1 METTLDR
8 ISSTQGK
15 LKVTLIEADYKPEVD
30 KKIKQYSKT
39 AKIKGFR
46 PGMVPKEYIQKLH
59 GKSILVDE
67 VINMVSKTVNDY
79 IAENKLRVV
88 GDPLPDNEAAQN
100 IDWDNQKEFT
110 FEYEIGTASDFS
122 VDLSKIPAIKTYD
135 ITVSEDKIE
144 EAIADVRKRFG
155 KDIEAEEVEAGDMI
169 FGTLKQERNA
179 AQSSEFDVKDATIPT
194 ERVKEESAHIFRG
207 LEKGSSVKFDIQ
219 SIFSNTKDLGFA
231 TGKTE
236 EEASAL
242 SGEFEL
248 TVEKITRVGTAE
260 LNQEL
265 FDQAL
270 GQGKVSNEEEFRA
283 EISKIIGE
291 NYSRE
296 SEHLLDFEVEKT
308 LLDNLSIELPDE
320 FLKKWL
326 FNINEGK
333 FTVEDIEKDY
343 DAFAKGLRMDLI
355 RNEVASK
362 SDIKLEYTDI
372 VEEVKAEMKN
382 YFGGY
387 AYEGL
392 EEMIDQ
398 MARKTLKENKDNAV
412 RRYTDRAFG
421 KKIREFLK
429 INVVVEKV
437 SMNVEDFNKIAEAVY
452 A

>member
-8 ISSTQGK
+8 ISSTEGR
-15 LKVTLIEADYKPEVD
+15 LKVTLTEADYKPEVD

-39 AKIKGFR
+39 AQIKGFR

-67 VINMVSKTVNDY
+67 VINIVSKTVNDY
-79 IAENKLRVV
+79 ISTNKLRVV
-88 GDPLPDNEAAQN
+88 GDPMPDNEAAQN
-100 IDWDNQKEFT
+100 IDWDNQKDFT
-110 FEYEIGTASDFS
+110 FEYQIGTASDFT

-135 ITVSEDKIE
+135 IAVSEDKIN
-144 EAIADVRKRFG
+144 EAIEDVRKRFG
-155 KDIEAEEVEAGDMI
+155 KDAEVEEVEAGDMI
-169 FGTLKQERNA
+169 FGTLKQE
-179 AQSSEFDVKDATIPT
+179 SSEFEVKDATIPT
-194 ERVKEESAHIFRG
+194 DRVKEESAHIFKG

-236 EEASAL
+236 EEAAAL

-248 TVEKITRVGTAE
+248 TVEKITRVGAADID
-260 LNQEL
+260 QEL
-265 FDQAL
+265 FDKAL

-283 EISKIIGE
+283 EIAKIIGE
-291 NYSRE
+291 NYARE
-296 SEHLLDFEVEKT
+296 SEYLLDFEVEKT
-308 LLDNLSIELPDE
+308 LLDNISIELPDE

-333 FTVEDIEKDY
+333 FTEEDIEKDY
-343 DAFAKGLRMDLI
+343 AAFAKGLRMDLI
-355 RNEVASK
+355 RNEVASNNE
-362 SDIKLEYTDI
+362 IKLEFADI
-372 VEEVKAEMKN
+372 LEEVKAEMRN
-382 YFGGY
+382 YFGAY
-387 AYEGL
+387 SYEGL

-421 KKIREFLK
+421 KKVREFLK
-429 INVVVEKV
+429 ANVTVEKSSV
-437 SMNVEDFNKIAEAVY
+437 SVEEFNKVAETVY

>member
-15 LKVTLIEADYKPEVD
+15 LKVTLVEADYKPEVD

-39 AKIKGFR
+39 AQIKGFR

-79 IAENKLRVV
+79 IAANKLRVV

-135 ITVSEDKIE
+135 IAVSEDKID

-155 KDIEAEEVEAGDMI
+155 KDAEVEEVEAGDMI
-169 FGTLKQERNA
+169 FGTLKQE
-179 AQSSEFDVKDATIPT
+179 SSEFDVKDATIPT
-194 ERVKEESAHIFRG
+194 ERVKEESAHIFKG

-236 EEASAL
+236 EEAAAL

-296 SEHLLDFEVEKT
+296 SEYLLDFEVEKT
-308 LLDNLSIELPDE
+308 LLENISIELPDE

-355 RNEVASK
+355 RNEVATNG
-362 SDIKLEYTDI
+362 DIKLEYTDI

-392 EEMIDQ
+392 DEMIDQ

-421 KKIREFLK
+421 KKVREFLK
-429 INVVVEKV
+429 ANVSVEKASV
-437 SMNVEDFNKIAEAVY
+437 SVEDFNKVAETVY

>member
-39 AKIKGFR
+39 AQIKGFR

-135 ITVSEDKIE
+135 IAVSEDKIE

-155 KDIEAEEVEAGDMI
+155 KDAEVEEVEAGDMI
-169 FGTLKQERNA
+169 FGTLKQE
-179 AQSSEFDVKDATIPT
+179 SSEFDVKDATIPT
-194 ERVKEESAHIFRG
+194 ERVKEESSHIFKG

-236 EEASAL
+236 EEAAAL

-308 LLDNLSIELPDE
+308 LLENVSIELPDE

-355 RNEVASK
+355 RNEVAST

-392 EEMIDQ
+392 DEMIDQ

-421 KKIREFLK
+421 KKVREFLK
-429 INVVVEKV
+429 ANVAVEKASV
-437 SMNVEDFNKIAEAVY
+437 SVEDFNKVAETVY

>member
-39 AKIKGFR
+39 AQIKGFR

-79 IAENKLRVV
+79 IAANKLRVV
-88 GDPLPDNEAAQN
+88 GDPMPDNEAAQN

-135 ITVSEDKIE
+135 IAVSEDKIE
-144 EAIADVRKRFG
+144 DAIADVRKRFG
-155 KDIEAEEVEAGDMI
+155 KDEEVEEVEAGDMI
-169 FGTLKQERNA
+169 FGTLKQE
-179 AQSSEFDVKDATIPT
+179 SSEFEVKDATIPT
-194 ERVKEESAHIFRG
+194 DRVKEESAHIFKG

-219 SIFSNTKDLGFA
+219 TIFSNTKDLGFA

-236 EEASAL
+236 EEAAAL

-283 EISKIIGE
+283 EIAKIIGE

-308 LLDNLSIELPDE
+308 LLDNISIELPDE

-355 RNEVASK
+355 RNEVASN

-372 VEEVKAEMKN
+372 VEEVKAEMRN

-392 EEMIDQ
+392 DEMIDQ

-421 KKIREFLK
+421 KKVREYLK
-429 INVVVEKV
+429 ANISVEKTSV
-437 SMNVEDFNKIAEAVY
+437 SVEDFNKVAETVY

>member
-39 AKIKGFR
+39 AQIKGFR

-79 IAENKLRVV
+79 IAANKLRVV
-88 GDPLPDNEAAQN
+88 GDPMPDNEAAQN

-135 ITVSEDKIE
+135 IAVSEDKIE
-144 EAIADVRKRFG
+144 DAIADVRKRFG
-155 KDIEAEEVEAGDMI
+155 KDEEVEEVEAGDMI
-169 FGTLKQERNA
+169 FGTLKQE
-179 AQSSEFDVKDATIPT
+179 SSEFEVKDATIPT
-194 ERVKEESAHIFRG
+194 ERVKEESAHIFKG

-236 EEASAL
+236 EEAAAL

-308 LLDNLSIELPDE
+308 LLDNISIELPDE

-355 RNEVASK
+355 RNEVASN

-372 VEEVKAEMKN
+372 VEEVKAEMRN

-392 EEMIDQ
+392 DEMIDQ

-421 KKIREFLK
+421 KKVREFLK
-429 INVVVEKV
+429 ANIAVEKASV
-437 SMNVEDFNKIAEAVY
+437 SVEDFNKVAETVY

>member
-8 ISSTQGK
+8 ISSTEGR
-15 LKVTLIEADYKPEVD
+15 LKVTLTEADYKPEVD

-39 AKIKGFR
+39 AQIKGFR

-79 IAENKLRVV
+79 ISANKLRVV
-88 GDPLPDNEAAQN
+88 GDPMPDNEAAQN
-100 IDWDNQKEFT
+100 IDWDNQKDFT
-110 FEYEIGTASDFS
+110 FEYQIGTASDFS
-122 VDLSKIPAIKTYD
+122 VDLSKMPAIKTYD
-135 ITVSEDKIE
+135 IAVSEDKIN
-144 EAIADVRKRFG
+144 EAIEDVRKRFG
-155 KDIEAEEVEAGDMI
+155 KDTEVEEVEAGDMI
-169 FGTLKQERNA
+169 FGTLKQE
-179 AQSSEFDVKDATIPT
+179 SSEFEVKDATIPT
-194 ERVKEESAHIFRG
+194 DRVKEESAHIFKG

-236 EEASAL
+236 EEAAAL

-248 TVEKITRVGTAE
+248 TVEKITRVGAADID
-260 LNQEL
+260 QEL
-265 FDQAL
+265 FDKAL

-283 EISKIIGE
+283 EIAKIIGE
-291 NYSRE
+291 NYARE
-296 SEHLLDFEVEKT
+296 SEYLLDFEVEKT
-308 LLDNLSIELPDE
+308 LLDNISIELPDE

-333 FTVEDIEKDY
+333 FTEEDIEKDY
-343 DAFAKGLRMDLI
+343 AAFAKGLRMDLI
-355 RNEVASK
+355 RNEVASNNE
-362 SDIKLEYTDI
+362 IKLEYADI
-372 VEEVKAEMKN
+372 LEEVKAEMRN
-382 YFGGY
+382 YFGAY
-387 AYEGL
+387 SYEGL
-392 EEMIDQ
+392 DEMIDQ

-421 KKIREFLK
+421 KKVREFLK
-429 INVVVEKV
+429 ANVTVEKSSV
-437 SMNVEDFNKIAEAVY
+437 NVEEFNKVAETVY

>member
-39 AKIKGFR
+39 AQIKGFR
-46 PGMVPKEYIQKLH
+46 PGMVPKEYIKKLH

-122 VDLSKIPAIKTYD
+122 VDLSKIPTIKTYD
-135 ITVSEDKIE
+135 IAVSEDKIE

-155 KDIEAEEVEAGDMI
+155 KDTEVEEVEAGDMI
-169 FGTLKQERNA
+169 FGTLKQE
-179 AQSSEFDVKDATIPT
+179 SSEFDVKDATIPT
-194 ERVKEESAHIFRG
+194 ERVKEESAHIFKG

-242 SGEFEL
+242 IGEFEL

-270 GQGKVSNEEEFRA
+270 GQEKVSSEEEFRA

-308 LLDNLSIELPDE
+308 LLDNVSIELPDE

-355 RNEVASK
+355 RNEVASN

-421 KKIREFLK
+421 KKVREFLK
-429 INVVVEKV
+429 ANVSVEKV
-437 SMNVEDFNKIAEAVY
+437 SMSVEDFNKVAEAVY

>member
-15 LKVTLIEADYKPEVD
+15 LKVTLIEADYKLEVD

-39 AKIKGFR
+39 AQIKGFR
-46 PGMVPKEYIQKLH
+46 PGMVPKEYIKKLH

-122 VDLSKIPAIKTYD
+122 VDLSKIPTIKTYD
-135 ITVSEDKIE
+135 IAVSEDKIE

-155 KDIEAEEVEAGDMI
+155 KDTEVEEVEAGDMI
-169 FGTLKQERNA
+169 FGTLKQE
-179 AQSSEFDVKDATIPT
+179 SSEFDVKDATIPT
-194 ERVKEESAHIFRG
+194 DRVKEESAHIFKG

-242 SGEFEL
+242 SGEFEF

-265 FDQAL
+265 FDQAV

-308 LLDNLSIELPDE
+308 LLDNVSIELPDE

-343 DAFAKGLRMDLI
+343 ESFAKGLRMDLI
-355 RNEVASK
+355 RNEVASN

-421 KKIREFLK
+421 KKVREFLK
-429 INVVVEKV
+429 ANVSVEKV
-437 SMNVEDFNKIAEAVY
+437 SMSVEDFNKAAEAVY

>member
-8 ISSTQGK
+8 ISSTEGR
-15 LKVTLIEADYKPEVD
+15 LKVTLTEADYKPEVD

-39 AKIKGFR
+39 AQIKGFR

-79 IAENKLRVV
+79 ISTNKLRVV
-88 GDPLPDNEAAQN
+88 GDPMPDNEAAQN

-110 FEYEIGTASDFS
+110 FEYQIGTASDFS
-122 VDLSKIPAIKTYD
+122 VDLSKMPAIKTYE
-135 ITVSEDKIE
+135 IAVSEDKIN
-144 EAIADVRKRFG
+144 EAIEDVRKRFG
-155 KDIEAEEVEAGDMI
+155 KDTEVEEVEAGDMI
-169 FGTLKQERNA
+169 FGTLKQE
-179 AQSSEFDVKDATIPT
+179 SSEFEVKDATIPT
-194 ERVKEESAHIFRG
+194 DRVKEESAHIFKG

-231 TGKTE
+231 TGKPE
-236 EEASAL
+236 EEAAAL

-248 TVEKITRVGTAE
+248 TVEKITRVGAADID
-260 LNQEL
+260 QEL
-265 FDQAL
+265 FDKAL

-283 EISKIIGE
+283 EIAKIIGE
-291 NYSRE
+291 NYARE
-296 SEHLLDFEVEKT
+296 SEYLLDFEVEKT
-308 LLDNLSIELPDE
+308 LLDNISIELPDE

-333 FTVEDIEKDY
+333 FTEEDIEKDY
-343 DAFAKGLRMDLI
+343 AAFAKGLRMDLI
-355 RNEVASK
+355 RNEVASNNE
-362 SDIKLEYTDI
+362 IKLEYTDI
-372 VEEVKAEMKN
+372 VEEVKAEMRN
-382 YFGGY
+382 YFGAY
-387 AYEGL
+387 SYEGL

-421 KKIREFLK
+421 KKVREFLK
-429 INVVVEKV
+429 ANVTVEKSSV
-437 SMNVEDFNKIAEAVY
+437 NVEEFNKVAETVY

>member
-39 AKIKGFR
+39 AQIKGFR

-79 IAENKLRVV
+79 IAANKLRVV
-88 GDPLPDNEAAQN
+88 GDPMPDNEAAQN

-135 ITVSEDKIE
+135 IAVSEDKIE
-144 EAIADVRKRFG
+144 DAIADVRKRFG
-155 KDIEAEEVEAGDMI
+155 KDEEVEEVEAGDMI
-169 FGTLKQERNA
+169 FGTLKQE
-179 AQSSEFDVKDATIPT
+179 SSEFEVKDATIPT
-194 ERVKEESAHIFRG
+194 DRVKEESAHIFKG

-236 EEASAL
+236 EEAAAL

-283 EISKIIGE
+283 EIAKIIGE

-308 LLDNLSIELPDE
+308 LLDNISIELPDE

-355 RNEVASK
+355 RNEVASN

-372 VEEVKAEMKN
+372 VEEVKAEMRN

-392 EEMIDQ
+392 DEMIDQ

-421 KKIREFLK
+421 KKVREFLK
-429 INVVVEKV
+429 ANISVEKASV
-437 SMNVEDFNKIAEAVY
+437 SVEDFNKVAETVY

>member
-15 LKVTLIEADYKPEVD
+15 LKVTLIEADYKLEVD

-39 AKIKGFR
+39 AQIKGFR
-46 PGMVPKEYIQKLH
+46 PGMVPKEYIKKLH
-59 GKSILVDE
+59 GKSILFDE

-122 VDLSKIPAIKTYD
+122 VDLSKIPTIKTYD
-135 ITVSEDKIE
+135 IAVSEDKIE

-155 KDIEAEEVEAGDMI
+155 KDTEVEEVEAGDMI
-169 FGTLKQERNA
+169 FGTLKQE
-179 AQSSEFDVKDATIPT
+179 SSEFDVKDATIPT
-194 ERVKEESAHIFRG
+194 DRVKEESAHIFKG

-248 TVEKITRVGTAE
+248 TVVKITRVGTAE

-270 GQGKVSNEEEFRA
+270 GQEKVTSEEEFRA

-291 NYSRE
+291 NYNRE

-308 LLDNLSIELPDE
+308 LLDNVSIELPDE

-343 DAFAKGLRMDLI
+343 ESFAKGLRMDLI
-355 RNEVASK
+355 RNEVASN

-421 KKIREFLK
+421 KKVREFLK
-429 INVVVEKV
+429 ANVSVEKV
-437 SMNVEDFNKIAEAVY
+437 SMSVEDFNKAAEAVY

>member
-8 ISSTQGK
+8 ISSTEGR
-15 LKVTLIEADYKPEVD
+15 LKVTLTEADYKPEVD

-39 AKIKGFR
+39 AQIKGFR

-79 IAENKLRVV
+79 ISTNKLRVV
-88 GDPLPDNEAAQN
+88 GDPMPDNEAAQN
-100 IDWDNQKEFT
+100 IDWDNQKDFT
-110 FEYEIGTASDFS
+110 FEYQIGTASDFS
-122 VDLSKIPAIKTYD
+122 VDLSKMPAIKTYD
-135 ITVSEDKIE
+135 IAVSEDKIN
-144 EAIADVRKRFG
+144 EAIEDVRKRFG
-155 KDIEAEEVEAGDMI
+155 KDTEVEEVEAGDMI
-169 FGTLKQERNA
+169 FGTLKQE
-179 AQSSEFDVKDATIPT
+179 SSEFEVKDATIPT
-194 ERVKEESAHIFRG
+194 DRVKEESAHIFKG

-236 EEASAL
+236 EEAAAL

-248 TVEKITRVGTAE
+248 TVEKITRVGAADID
-260 LNQEL
+260 QEL
-265 FDQAL
+265 FDKAL

-283 EISKIIGE
+283 EIAKIIGE
-291 NYSRE
+291 NYARE
-296 SEHLLDFEVEKT
+296 SEYLLDFEVEKT
-308 LLDNLSIELPDE
+308 LLDNISIELPDE

-333 FTVEDIEKDY
+333 FTEEDIEKDY
-343 DAFAKGLRMDLI
+343 AAFAKGLRMDLI
-355 RNEVASK
+355 RNEVASNNE
-362 SDIKLEYTDI
+362 IKLEYADI
-372 VEEVKAEMKN
+372 LEEVKAEMRN
-382 YFGGY
+382 YFGAY
-387 AYEGL
+387 SYEGL

-421 KKIREFLK
+421 KKVREFLK
-429 INVVVEKV
+429 ANVTVEKSSV
-437 SMNVEDFNKIAEAVY
+437 NVEEFNKVAETVY

>member
-15 LKVTLIEADYKPEVD
+15 LKVTLIEADYKLEVD

-39 AKIKGFR
+39 AQIKGFR
-46 PGMVPKEYIQKLH
+46 PGMVPKEYIKKLH

-122 VDLSKIPAIKTYD
+122 VDLSKIPTIKTYD
-135 ITVSEDKIE
+135 IAVSEDKIE

-155 KDIEAEEVEAGDMI
+155 KDTEVEEVEAGDMI
-169 FGTLKQERNA
+169 FGTLKQE
-179 AQSSEFDVKDATIPT
+179 SSEFDVKDATIPT
-194 ERVKEESAHIFRG
+194 DRVKEESAHIFKG

-219 SIFSNTKDLGFA
+219 STFSNTKDLGFA

-270 GQGKVSNEEEFRA
+270 GQEKVTSEEEFRA

-291 NYSRE
+291 NYNRE

-308 LLDNLSIELPDE
+308 LLDNVSIELPDE

-343 DAFAKGLRMDLI
+343 ESFAKGLRMDLI
-355 RNEVASK
+355 RNEVASN

-421 KKIREFLK
+421 KKVREFLK
-429 INVVVEKV
+429 ANVSVEKV
-437 SMNVEDFNKIAEAVY
+437 SMSVEDFNKAAEAVY

>member
-8 ISSTQGK
+8 ISSTEGR
-15 LKVTLIEADYKPEVD
+15 LKVTLTEADYKPEVD

-39 AKIKGFR
+39 AQIKGFR

-79 IAENKLRVV
+79 ISTNKLRVV
-88 GDPLPDNEAAQN
+88 GDPMPDNEAAQN
-100 IDWDNQKEFT
+100 IDWDNQKDFT
-110 FEYEIGTASDFS
+110 FEYQIGTASDFT

-135 ITVSEDKIE
+135 IAVSEDKIN
-144 EAIADVRKRFG
+144 EAIEDVRKRFG
-155 KDIEAEEVEAGDMI
+155 KDAEVEEVEAGDMI
-169 FGTLKQERNA
+169 FGTLKQE
-179 AQSSEFDVKDATIPT
+179 SSEFEVKDATIPT
-194 ERVKEESAHIFRG
+194 DRVKEESAHIFKG

-236 EEASAL
+236 EEAAAL

-248 TVEKITRVGTAE
+248 TVEKITRVAASE
-260 LNQEL
+260 IDQEL
-265 FDQAL
+265 FDKAL

-283 EISKIIGE
+283 EIAKIIGE
-291 NYSRE
+291 NYARE
-296 SEHLLDFEVEKT
+296 SEYLLDFEVEKT
-308 LLDNLSIELPDE
+308 LLDNISIELPDE

-326 FNINEGK
+326 LNINEGK
-333 FTVEDIEKDY
+333 FTEEDIEKDY
-343 DAFAKGLRMDLI
+343 AAFAKGLRMDLI
-355 RNEVASK
+355 RNEVASNNE
-362 SDIKLEYTDI
+362 IKLEYADI
-372 VEEVKAEMKN
+372 LEEVKAEMRN

-392 EEMIDQ
+392 DEMIDQ

-421 KKIREFLK
+421 KKVREFLK
-429 INVVVEKV
+429 ANVTVEKSSV
-437 SMNVEDFNKIAEAVY
+437 NVEEFNKVAETVY

>member
-39 AKIKGFR
+39 AQIKGFR

-122 VDLSKIPAIKTYD
+122 VDLSKIPAIKTYE
-135 ITVSEDKIE
+135 IAVSEDKIE
-144 EAIADVRKRFG
+144 DAIADVRKRFG
-155 KDIEAEEVEAGDMI
+155 KDEEVEEVEAGDMI
-169 FGTLKQERNA
+169 FGTLKQE
-179 AQSSEFDVKDATIPT
+179 SSEFDVKDATIPT
-194 ERVKEESAHIFRG
+194 ERVKEESAHIFKG

-236 EEASAL
+236 EEAAAL

-308 LLDNLSIELPDE
+308 LLDNISIELPDE

-355 RNEVASK
+355 RNEVASN

-372 VEEVKAEMKN
+372 VEEVKAEMRN

-392 EEMIDQ
+392 DEMIDQ

-421 KKIREFLK
+421 KKVREFLK
-429 INVVVEKV
+429 ANISVEKASV
-437 SMNVEDFNKIAEAVY
+437 SVEDFNKVAETVY

>member
-1 METTLDR
+1 METTLDK
-8 ISSTQGK
+8 ISSTQGR

-39 AKIKGFR
+39 AQVKGFR

-79 IAENKLRVV
+79 ITENKLRVV
-88 GDPLPDNEAAQN
+88 GDPLPDNEAARD

-122 VDLSKIPAIKTYD
+122 VDLSKIPAIKTYE
-135 ITVSEDKIE
+135 IAVSEDKIE
-144 EAIADVRKRFG
+144 DAIADVRKRFG
-155 KDIEAEEVEAGDMI
+155 KDEEVEEVEAGDMI
-169 FGTLKQERNA
+169 FGTLKQE
-179 AQSSEFDVKDATIPT
+179 SSEFDVKDATIPT
-194 ERVKEESAHIFRG
+194 ERVKEESSHIFKG

-236 EEASAL
+236 EEAATL

-283 EISKIIGE
+283 AISKIIGE

-308 LLDNLSIELPDE
+308 ILENVSIELPDE

-333 FTVEDIEKDY
+333 FTEEDIEKDY

-355 RNEVASK
+355 RNEVASN
-362 SDIKLEYTDI
+362 SNIKLEYTDI
-372 VEEVKAEMKN
+372 VEEVKAEMRG

-392 EEMIDQ
+392 DEMIDQ
-398 MARKTLKENKDNAV
+398 MARKTLKENKDGAV

-421 KKIREFLK
+421 KKVREFLK
-429 INVVVEKV
+429 ANVAVEKATV
-437 SMNVEDFNKIAEAVY
+437 NVEDFNKVAETVY

>member
-8 ISSTQGK
+8 ISSTEGR
-15 LKVTLIEADYKPEVD
+15 LKVTLTEADYKPEVD

-39 AKIKGFR
+39 AQIKGFR

-67 VINMVSKTVNDY
+67 VINMVSKSVNDY
-79 IAENKLRVV
+79 IANNKLRVV

-100 IDWDNQKEFT
+100 IDWDTQKEFT
-110 FEYEIGTASDFS
+110 FEYQLGTASDFT
-122 VDLSKIPAIKTYD
+122 VDLSSIPAITTYN
-135 ITVSEDKIE
+135 IEPSEEKIN
-144 EAIADVRKRFG
+144 EAIEDVRKRFG
-155 KDIEAEEVEAGDMI
+155 KDAEVEEVEKGDLI
-169 FGTLKQERNA
+169 FGTLKQE
-179 AQSSEFDVKDATIPT
+179 STEFEVKDATVPT
-194 ERVKEESAHIFRG
+194 DRVIEDSFHIFKG

-236 EEASAL
+236 EEAAAL

-248 TVEKITRVGTAE
+248 TVEKITRVAASE
-260 LNQEL
+260 LDQEL
-265 FDQAL
+265 FDKAL

-283 EISKIIGE
+283 EISKIIAE
-291 NYSRE
+291 NYARE
-296 SEHLLDFEVEKT
+296 SAFLLDFEVEKA
-308 LLDNLSIELPDE
+308 LLDNISIELPND
-320 FLKKWL
+320 FLKTWL

-333 FTVEDIEKDY
+333 FTAEDIEKDF

-355 RNEVASK
+355 RNEVASNN
-362 SDIKLEYTDI
+362 DVKLEYNDI
-372 VEEVKAEMKN
+372 VEEVKAEMRN

-392 EEMIDQ
+392 DDMIDQ

-421 KKIREFLK
+421 KKVREFLK
-429 INVVVEKV
+429 SNVKVETKSINVE
-437 SMNVEDFNKIAEAVY
+437 EFNKIAETVY

>member
-8 ISSTQGK
+8 ISSTEGR
-15 LKVTLIEADYKPEVD
+15 LKVTLTEADYKPEVD

-39 AKIKGFR
+39 AQIKGFR

-79 IAENKLRVV
+79 ISTNKLRVV
-88 GDPLPDNEAAQN
+88 GDPMPDNEAAQN
-100 IDWDNQKEFT
+100 IDWDNQKDFT
-110 FEYEIGTASDFS
+110 FEYQIGTASDFS
-122 VDLSKIPAIKTYD
+122 VDLSKMPAIKTYD
-135 ITVSEDKIE
+135 IAVSEDKIN
-144 EAIADVRKRFG
+144 EAIEDVRKRFG
-155 KDIEAEEVEAGDMI
+155 KDTEVEEVEAGDMI
-169 FGTLKQERNA
+169 FGTLKQE
-179 AQSSEFDVKDATIPT
+179 SSEFEVKDATIPT
-194 ERVKEESAHIFRG
+194 DRVKEESAHIFKG

-236 EEASAL
+236 EEAAAL

-248 TVEKITRVGTAE
+248 TVEKITRVGAADID
-260 LNQEL
+260 QEL
-265 FDQAL
+265 FDKAL

-283 EISKIIGE
+283 EIAKIIGE
-291 NYSRE
+291 NYARE
-296 SEHLLDFEVEKT
+296 SEYLLDFEVEKT
-308 LLDNLSIELPDE
+308 LLDNISIELPDE

-333 FTVEDIEKDY
+333 FTEEDIEKDY
-343 DAFAKGLRMDLI
+343 AAFAKGLRMDLI
-355 RNEVASK
+355 RNEVASNNE
-362 SDIKLEYTDI
+362 IKLEFADI
-372 VEEVKAEMKN
+372 LEEVKAEMRN
-382 YFGGY
+382 YFGAY
-387 AYEGL
+387 SYEGL

-421 KKIREFLK
+421 KKVREFLK
-429 INVVVEKV
+429 ANVTVEKSSV
-437 SMNVEDFNKIAEAVY
+437 NVEEFNKVAETVY

>member
-39 AKIKGFR
+39 AQIKGFR

-79 IAENKLRVV
+79 IAANKLRVV
-88 GDPLPDNEAAQN
+88 GDPMPDNEAAQN

-135 ITVSEDKIE
+135 IAVSEDKIE
-144 EAIADVRKRFG
+144 DAIADVRKRFG
-155 KDIEAEEVEAGDMI
+155 KDEEVEEVEAGDMI
-169 FGTLKQERNA
+169 FGTLKQE
-179 AQSSEFDVKDATIPT
+179 SSEFEVKDATIPT
-194 ERVKEESAHIFRG
+194 DRVKEESAHIFKG

-236 EEASAL
+236 EEAAAL

-283 EISKIIGE
+283 EIAKIIGE

-308 LLDNLSIELPDE
+308 LLDNISIELPDE

-355 RNEVASK
+355 RNEVASN
-362 SDIKLEYTDI
+362 SNIKLEYTDI
-372 VEEVKAEMKN
+372 VEEVKAEMRN

-392 EEMIDQ
+392 DEMIDQ

-421 KKIREFLK
+421 KKVREFLK
-429 INVVVEKV
+429 ANIAVEKASV
-437 SMNVEDFNKIAEAVY
+437 SVEDFNKVAETVY

>member
-39 AKIKGFR
+39 AQIKGFR
-46 PGMVPKEYIQKLH
+46 PGMVPKEYIKKLH

-122 VDLSKIPAIKTYD
+122 VNLSKIPTIKTYD
-135 ITVSEDKIE
+135 IAVSEDKIE

-155 KDIEAEEVEAGDMI
+155 KDTEVEEVEADDMI
-169 FGTLKQERNA
+169 FGTLKQE
-179 AQSSEFDVKDATIPT
+179 SSEFDVKDATIPT
-194 ERVKEESAHIFRG
+194 ERVKEESAHIFKG

-236 EEASAL
+236 DEASAL

-296 SEHLLDFEVEKT
+296 SQHLLDFEVEKT
-308 LLDNLSIELPDE
+308 LLDNVSIELPDE

-343 DAFAKGLRMDLI
+343 DSFAKGLRMDLI
-355 RNEVASK
+355 RNEVASN

-421 KKIREFLK
+421 KKVREFLK
-429 INVVVEKV
+429 ANVSVEKV
-437 SMNVEDFNKIAEAVY
+437 SMSVEDFNKVAEAVY

>member
-8 ISSTQGK
+8 ISSTEGR
-15 LKVTLIEADYKPEVD
+15 LKVTLTEADYKPEVD

-39 AKIKGFR
+39 AQVKGFR

-79 IAENKLRVV
+79 ITNNKLRVV
-88 GDPLPDNEAAQN
+88 GDPLPDNEAAKN
-100 IDWDNQKEFT
+100 IDWDNQKEFS

-122 VDLSKIPAIKTYD
+122 VDLSAIPAIKTYD
-135 ITVSEDKIE
+135 IEPSEDKIN
-144 EAIADVRKRFG
+144 EAIEDVRKRFG
-155 KDIEAEEVEAGDMI
+155 KDTEAEEVEKEDMI
-169 FGTLKQERNA
+169 FGTLKQE
-179 AQSSEFDVKDATIPT
+179 STEFDVKDASIPT
-194 ERVKEESAHIFRG
+194 GRVSDDAFHIFKG

-236 EEASAL
+236 EEAAAL

-248 TVEKITRVGTAE
+248 TVEKITRSTLSE
-260 LNQEL
+260 IDQEL
-265 FDQAL
+265 FDKAI
-270 GQGKVSNEEEFRA
+270 GEGKATNEAEFRA
-283 EISKIIGE
+283 EISKVIKE
-291 NYSRE
+291 NYTRE
-296 SEHLLDFEVEKT
+296 SDYLLDFEVEKT
-308 LLDNLSIELPDE
+308 LLDNIHIELPNE

-333 FTVEDIEKDY
+333 FTVEDIEKDF

-355 RNEVASK
+355 RNEVSANN
-362 SDIKLEYTDI
+362 DVKLEYTDI
-372 VEEVKAEMKN
+372 VDEVKAEMRN
-382 YFGGY
+382 YFG
-387 AYEGL
+387 AYSYDGL

-412 RRYTDRAFG
+412 RRYTDRAYG

-429 INVVVEKV
+429 ANITIEKQSIEV
-437 SMNVEDFNKIAEAVY
+437 DEFNKIAETVY

>member
-15 LKVTLIEADYKPEVD
+15 LKVTLIEADYKLEVD

-39 AKIKGFR
+39 AQIKGFR
-46 PGMVPKEYIQKLH
+46 PGMVPKEYIKKLH

-122 VDLSKIPAIKTYD
+122 VDLSKIPTIKTYD
-135 ITVSEDKIE
+135 IAVSEDKIE

-155 KDIEAEEVEAGDMI
+155 KDTEVEEVEAGDMI
-169 FGTLKQERNA
+169 FGTLKQE
-179 AQSSEFDVKDATIPT
+179 SSEFDVKDATIPT
-194 ERVKEESAHIFRG
+194 DRVKEESAHIFKG

-219 SIFSNTKDLGFA
+219 STFSNTKDLGFA

-270 GQGKVSNEEEFRA
+270 GQEKVTSEEEFRA

-291 NYSRE
+291 NYNRE

-308 LLDNLSIELPDE
+308 LLDNVSIELPDE

-355 RNEVASK
+355 RNEVASN

-421 KKIREFLK
+421 KKVREFLK
-429 INVVVEKV
+429 ANIAVEKTSV
-437 SMNVEDFNKIAEAVY
+437 NFEDFNKIAETVY

>member
-39 AKIKGFR
+39 AQIKGFR

-88 GDPLPDNEAAQN
+88 GDPMPDNEAAQN

-135 ITVSEDKIE
+135 IAVSEDKIE
-144 EAIADVRKRFG
+144 DAIADVRKRFG
-155 KDIEAEEVEAGDMI
+155 KDEEVEEVEAGDMI
-169 FGTLKQERNA
+169 FGTLKQE
-179 AQSSEFDVKDATIPT
+179 SSEFEVKDATIPT
-194 ERVKEESAHIFRG
+194 DRVKEESAHIFKG

-236 EEASAL
+236 EEAAAL

-308 LLDNLSIELPDE
+308 LLDNISIELPDE

-355 RNEVASK
+355 RNEVASN

-372 VEEVKAEMKN
+372 VEEVKAEMRN

-392 EEMIDQ
+392 DEMIDQ

-421 KKIREFLK
+421 KKVREYLK
-429 INVVVEKV
+429 ANIAVEKASV
-437 SMNVEDFNKIAEAVY
+437 SVEDFNKVAETVY

>member
-39 AKIKGFR
+39 AQIKGFR

-79 IAENKLRVV
+79 IAANKLRVV
-88 GDPLPDNEAAQN
+88 GDPMPDNEAAQN

-110 FEYEIGTASDFS
+110 FEYEIGTASDFT

-135 ITVSEDKIE
+135 IAVSEDKIE
-144 EAIADVRKRFG
+144 DAIADVRKRFG
-155 KDIEAEEVEAGDMI
+155 KDEEVEEVEAGDMI
-169 FGTLKQERNA
+169 FGTLKQE
-179 AQSSEFDVKDATIPT
+179 SSEFEVKDATIPT
-194 ERVKEESAHIFRG
+194 DRVKEESAHIFKG

-236 EEASAL
+236 EEAAAL

-308 LLDNLSIELPDE
+308 LLDNISIELPDE

-355 RNEVASK
+355 RNEVASN

-372 VEEVKAEMKN
+372 VEEVKAEMRN

-392 EEMIDQ
+392 DEMIDQ

-421 KKIREFLK
+421 KKVREYLK
-429 INVVVEKV
+429 ANIAVEKTAV
-437 SMNVEDFNKIAEAVY
+437 NVEEFNKVAETVY

>member
-39 AKIKGFR
+39 AQIKGFR
-46 PGMVPKEYIQKLH
+46 PGMVPKEYIKKLH

-122 VDLSKIPAIKTYD
+122 VDLSKIPTIKTYD
-135 ITVSEDKIE
+135 IAVSEDKIE

-155 KDIEAEEVEAGDMI
+155 KDTEVEEVEAGDMI
-169 FGTLKQERNA
+169 FGTLKQE
-179 AQSSEFDVKDATIPT
+179 SSEFDVKDATIPT
-194 ERVKEESAHIFRG
+194 ERVKEESAHIFKG

-242 SGEFEL
+242 IGEFEL

-270 GQGKVSNEEEFRA
+270 GQEKVSSEEEFRA

-308 LLDNLSIELPDE
+308 LLDNVSIELPDE

-355 RNEVASK
+355 RNEVASN

-372 VEEVKAEMKN
+372 VEEVKAEIKN

-421 KKIREFLK
+421 KKVREFLK
-429 INVVVEKV
+429 ANVSVEKV
-437 SMNVEDFNKIAEAVY
+437 SMSVEDFNKVAEAVY

>member
-39 AKIKGFR
+39 AQIKGFR

-79 IAENKLRVV
+79 IAANKLRVV
-88 GDPLPDNEAAQN
+88 GDPMPDNEAAQN

-135 ITVSEDKIE
+135 IAVSEDKIE
-144 EAIADVRKRFG
+144 DAIADVRKRFG
-155 KDIEAEEVEAGDMI
+155 KDEEVEEVEAGDMI
-169 FGTLKQERNA
+169 FGTLKQE
-179 AQSSEFDVKDATIPT
+179 SSEFEVKDATIPT
-194 ERVKEESAHIFRG
+194 DRVKEESAHIFKG

-219 SIFSNTKDLGFA
+219 TIFSNTKDLGFA

-236 EEASAL
+236 EEAAAL

-270 GQGKVSNEEEFRA
+270 GQGKVSNEDEFRA
-283 EISKIIGE
+283 EIAKIIGE

-308 LLDNLSIELPDE
+308 LLDNISIELPDE

-355 RNEVASK
+355 RNEVASN

-372 VEEVKAEMKN
+372 VEEVKAEMRN

-392 EEMIDQ
+392 DEMIDQ

-421 KKIREFLK
+421 KKVREYLK
-429 INVVVEKV
+429 ANISVEKASV
-437 SMNVEDFNKIAEAVY
+437 SVEDFNKVAETVY